1 MRKVRQVSIPRV
13 HRSAAP
19 QANWEDWISPTH
31 APRDPKADPES
42 LHEAIARLAYSYWE
56 QRGYQ
61 HGFAEEDWFRAEAEI
76 RNRMAADI
84 PETAEGSSRGKL
96 VAIGD

>member
-1 MRKVRQVSIPRV
+1 MRKVRQVAVPRV
-13 HRSAAP
+13 HRSATP
-19 QANWEDWISPTH
+19 QANWEDWISPTQ
-31 APRDPKADPES
+31 APREPKLDTEA

-61 HGFAEEDWFRAEAEI
+61 HGFDEEDWLRAEAEL
-76 RNRMAADI
+76 RAAEMAD
-84 PETAEGSSRGKL
+84 TAEGSYRSKL